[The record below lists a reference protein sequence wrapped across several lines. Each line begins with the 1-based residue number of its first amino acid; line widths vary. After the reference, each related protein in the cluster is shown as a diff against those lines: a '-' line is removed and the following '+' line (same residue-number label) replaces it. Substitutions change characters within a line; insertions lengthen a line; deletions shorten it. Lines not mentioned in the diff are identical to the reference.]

1 MSKNVTFIVDTDG
14 DVKISTVEGYG
25 AECLEATKLL
35 ERRLGSALEETRK
48 FTDELFEGTVST
60 NENSIEL

>member
-1 MSKNVTFIVDTDG
+1 MDTDG